1 MLILLFNLI
10 FMMQPVEVP
19 EFVEQI
25 DTMTCSLNVV
35 SCGESW
41 EDTLTDT
48 EYRIMMCE
56 SKGNNFAE
64 NPNSSAKGIFQFL
77 DGTWENYC
85 TGDVFS
91 PEDNLKCFRKL
102 YPRHPTWWEC
112 R

>member
-19 EFVEQI
+19 EFPNFVEPVQ
-25 DTMTCSLNVV
+25 
-35 SCGESW
+35 E
-41 EDTLTDT
+41 LTDT